1 MNQITW
7 KAVGKIALNSAATI
21 AGLWAGGFW
30 FGWGFKAGCREHE
43 MIEELHKIRANQKRL
58 EKIQK
63 DLEELREKNSSGE
76 WADDDTVKLIACYR
90 SLVDILGPDD
100 PAIVQLNE
108 WIIDI
113 VGEEEGEEVQ
123 E

>member
-30 FGWGFKAGCREHE
+30 FGWGFKAGCRECE

-63 DLEELREKNSSGE
+63 DLEELHGKSPWCEE
-76 WADDDTVKLIACYR
+76 DTNKLVSCYR
-90 SLVDILGPDD
+90 ALVDILGPND
-100 PAIVQLNE
+100 PMVIQLNDAVFNVLGVE
-108 WIIDI
+108 D
-113 VGEEEGEEVQ
+113 EGEEVQ

>member
-7 KAVGKIALNSAATI
+7 KTVGKIALNTATAI
-21 AGLWAGGFW
+21 CGLYAGGFW

-43 MIEELHKIRANQKRL
+43 MIEELHQIRANKKRL

-63 DLEELREKNSSGE
+63 ELDELRSKDTWGDEDIEK
-76 WADDDTVKLIACYR
+76 LMACYR
-90 SLVDILGPDD
+90 TLVDILGPND
-100 PAIVQLNE
+100 PTVIQLNE
-108 WIIDI
+108 NILSILNAED
-113 VGEEEGEEVQ
+113 EGEEVQ

>member
-21 AGLWAGGFW
+21 AGLWAVGFW
-30 FGWGFKAGCREHE
+30 LGWGFKAGCREHE

-63 DLEELREKNSSGE
+63 DLEELRKKNSSGE
-76 WADDDTVKLIACYR
+76 WTDADSDKLVDCYR
-90 SLVDILGPDD
+90 GLVDIMGPNDPIVTQLYEEILAMDEDD
-100 PAIVQLNE
+100 
-108 WIIDI
+108 
-113 VGEEEGEEVQ
+113 GEEVQ